1 MDFNQLLSRMKELDQ
16 PAVPSVD
23 TPVAECGPAVMPQM
37 GGMPAPMNDQPP
49 PAHPSMSVN
58 LNAQGMDNI
67 ESLLKLMTKVNPDM
81 INQPVGMPSAM
92 PTMSAM
98 PSLMP
103 PGPSISSIG
112 DLGNL
117 DSGPLKM
124 LPDLDKEPEGD
135 HAEPDADNMGGPSDM
150 DADNMPAMMKIGGDD
165 EGEEGPGPDG
175 SAEHEGPEGEEPES
189 DEEGEDEGEDEK
201 EEEGY
206 SGGFDQS
213 TTSPDP
219 ELKSADYM
227 LNKLS
232 GGLGRQQTM
241 TKHSYKQGDNPLA
254 MRENLRASIKQEL
267 AQRLAEAKESHQ
279 SKTTM
284 KHVKNPTA
292 GEKQAAKDIKPGV
305 KGYADRA
312 AMLKSA
318 EKDGRLKETNISE
331 LSKDTLKSYQDKAGK
346 EIVHTMTSGDH
357 MTTAKSAKKVMNRM
371 KGSEKADNKIWKKDN
386 A

>member
-16 PAVPSVD
+16 PTVSPVEAS
-23 TPVAECGPAVMPQM
+23 VAEQCGPTTMPPV
-37 GGMPAPMNDQPP
+37 GGMPSSMNDQPP

-81 INQPVGMPSAM
+81 INQPSGMPSAVT
-92 PTMSAM
+92 TMTAM
-98 PSLMP
+98 PSLVP
-103 PGPSISSIG
+103 PGPSISNIG

-135 HAEPDADNMGGPSDM
+135 HSEPDADNIGGPSDM

-165 EGEEGPGPDG
+165 KGEEGP
-175 SAEHEGPEGEEPES
+175 ENKEP
-189 DEEGEDEGEDEK
+189 EDEK
-201 EEEGY
+201 DEEPKRQEKKT
-206 SGGFDQS
+206 DEWANE
-213 TTSPDP
+213 PDP
-219 ELKSADYM
+219 ELKSTDYM

-241 TKHSYKQGDNPLA
+241 TKHGYQQGDNPLA

-267 AQRLAEAKESHQ
+267 AQRLAEAKSE
-279 SKTTM
+279 KFDPL
-284 KHVKNPTA
+284 KHVKNPTK
-292 GEKQAAKDIKPGV
+292 GEKDAAKDV
-305 KGYADRA
+305 KRGSYADRA

-318 EKDGRLKETNISE
+318 EKDGRLKEANISE

-357 MTTAKSAKKVMNRM
+357 MTTDKSAKKVMKRM
-371 KGSEKADNKIWKKDN
+371 QGADKADNKIWKKDN